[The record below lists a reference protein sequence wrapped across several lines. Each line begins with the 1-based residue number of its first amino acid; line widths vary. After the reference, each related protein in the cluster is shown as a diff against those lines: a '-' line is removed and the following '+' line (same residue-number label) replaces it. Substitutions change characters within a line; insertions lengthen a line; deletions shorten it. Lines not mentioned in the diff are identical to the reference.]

1 MVNEMDEF
9 NELFSEIEAIHGET
23 DKCIKKLEAENK
35 RKDDYIK
42 QLENRILLLEEWWK
56 NQIPGPPAIQQ
67 TITRSG
73 PIRISPEVKKKIMDE
88 HYFKKLPYEQ
98 LREYGLIKSKSIE
111 ENPLRKAGII

>member
-1 MVNEMDEF
+1 MDEF

-42 QLENRILLLEEWWK
+42 QLENRILLLEERLK
-56 NQIPGPPAIQQ
+56 KSSPPAIQQ
-67 TITRSG
+67 TITW
-73 PIRISPEVKKKIMDE
+73 K
-88 HYFKKLPYEQ
+88 HYYKKLSYEE
-98 LREYGLIKSKSIE
+98 LREQGLIKPKSIE